1 MNGSRSLLHAR
12 EYAQVRVTSRRR
24 KDTAPAFTEHII
36 KQSTQRCLPKNI
48 NGIGSCDEKACN
60 EGLGPKSG

>member
-1 MNGSRSLLHAR
+1 MDSSRSLRHTR
-12 EYAQVRVTSRRR
+12 ECAQVRATWRRR
-24 KDTAPAFTEHII
+24 KDMAPAFMEHII
-36 KQSTQRCLPKNI
+36 KQSTQRCLPKNV